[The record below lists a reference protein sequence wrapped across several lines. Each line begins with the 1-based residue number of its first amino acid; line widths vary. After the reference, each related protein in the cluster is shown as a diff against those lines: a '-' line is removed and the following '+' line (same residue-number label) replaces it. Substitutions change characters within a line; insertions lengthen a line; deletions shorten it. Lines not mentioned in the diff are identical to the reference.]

1 MSEHSVPMMVFADRL
16 RERAAELGIAHAEA
30 ARRAGLSERRY
41 SHYVNGIREPNLV
54 TLVRIAEALQTR
66 PDDLLGFGK
75 RDEVSARSKLIDRLV
90 SAAQVLADD
99 VLEIVVVQAE
109 ALAVDRRV
117 KSSGAKAG

>member
-1 MSEHSVPMMVFADRL
+1 MMVFANRL

-41 SHYVNGIREPNLV
+41 GHYVNGIREPDLA

-66 PDDLLGFGK
+66 PDDLLCFGE
-75 RDEVSARSKLIDRLV
+75 REVISARSKLVARLI
-90 SAAQVLADD
+90 SAAQVLADE

-109 ALAVDRRV
+109 ALAASRRV
-117 KSSGAKAG
+117 KPSDGKTG

>member
-1 MSEHSVPMMVFADRL
+1 MMVFANRL

-41 SHYVNGIREPNLV
+41 GHYVTGVREPDLT

-66 PDDLLGFGK
+66 PDALLGFGE
-75 RDEVSARSKLIDRLV
+75 REVMSARSRLVARLV
-90 SAAQVLADD
+90 SAAQVLADE

-109 ALAVDRRV
+109 ALTTSRRV
-117 KSSGAKAG
+117 KPSEVKAR

>member
-1 MSEHSVPMMVFADRL
+1 MQVFANRL

-41 SHYVNGIREPNLV
+41 GHYVNGIREPDLS
-54 TLVRIAEALQTR
+54 TLVRIAEALQTK
-66 PDDLLGFGK
+66 PDALLGFGEQ
-75 RDEVSARSKLIDRLV
+75 DEVSARSKLVARLV
-90 SAAQVLADD
+90 SAAQVLADE

-109 ALAVDRRV
+109 ALAVSRRG